1 MRDIYGKILQKKKM
15 FKLNFSA
22 EFIDELCLK
31 MQEQTFA
38 PEDIILHE
46 NGISKKIYF
55 ILQGEAYSYINLS

>member
-55 ILQGEAYSYINLS
+55 IL